1 MLTPMRYKDFTW
13 PHNPRTYAITY
24 ERQTALLK
32 VPMGVYTMQ
41 DLGRSCRVMRGE
53 GEFYGATAY
62 ETFKALATV
71 FYDTGP
77 GTLVHP
83 VWQTS
88 AAYFTALSLTQE
100 PREDYVA
107 YSFTFT
113 EGYEGYAALT
123 QVKSGES
130 GSSASSGTSSA
141 ASGAAAATAE
151 TYYTVQAGDTLWA
164 IAAACGMTLAALLE
178 LNTWVSNPNLITVG
192 QQVRIQ

>member
-41 DLGRSCRVMRGE
+41 DLGRSCRCMRGE
-53 GEFYGATAY
+53 GEFYGETAY

-77 GTLVHP
+77 GTLIHP

-88 AAYFTALSLTQE
+88 TAYFTSLSLSQE
-100 PREDYVA
+100 PRRDYVA
-107 YSFTFT
+107 YTFAFT
-113 EGYEGYAALT
+113 EGYEGYATLT
-123 QVKSGES
+123 QAKTSGDD
-130 GSSASSGTSSA
+130 SSSSA
-141 ASGAAAATAE
+141 ANSSSGGQSAV
-151 TYYTVQAGDTLWA
+151 YYTVKAGDTLWA
-164 IAAACGMTLAALLE
+164 IANAAGMTLAQLLTM
-178 LNTWVSNPNLITVG
+178 NTWVSNPNLIIVG

>member
-13 PHNPRTYAITY
+13 PHNPRTYEITY

-41 DLGRSCRVMRGE
+41 DLGRSCRVMRGA
-53 GEFYGATAY
+53 GEFYGQTAY
-62 ETFKALATV
+62 DTFKALATV

-77 GTLVHP
+77 GTLIHP

-88 AAYFTALSLTQE
+88 TAYFTALSLAQE
-100 PREDYVA
+100 PRRDYVSYTFA
-107 YSFTFT
+107 FT

-123 QVKSGES
+123 QAKTT
-130 GSSASSGTSSA
+130 AD
-141 ASGAAAATAE
+141 GAAAGSTVSGAVGGSTVGQGAA
-151 TYYTVQAGDTLWA
+151 YYTVKAGDTLWA
-164 IAAACGMTLAALLE
+164 IAIANGMTLAELLT

-192 QQVRIQ
+192 QKVRVQ

>member
-13 PHNPRTYAITY
+13 PHNPRTYEITY

-71 FYDTGP
+71 FYDVGP
-77 GTLVHP
+77 GTLIHP
-83 VWQTS
+83 VWQT
-88 AAYFTALSLTQE
+88 ATAYFTALQLSQE
-100 PREDYVA
+100 PRQNYVA

-113 EGYEGYAALT
+113 EGYEGYDGLKQATAGGGDST
-123 QVKSGES
+123 S
-130 GSSASSGTSSA
+130 SSASALAA
-141 ASGAAAATAE
+141 ASASGQSQ
-151 TYYTVQAGDTLWA
+151 YHTVQAGDTLWA
-164 IAAACGMTLAALLE
+164 IALDNGMTLAALLE
-178 LNTWVSNPNLITVG
+178 LNQWVSNPNLISVG
-192 QQVRIQ
+192 QKVRLS